1 MPGVEIAKF
10 KVGDKVRFTIE
21 GEISHVMTG
30 EPGAHDEGRV
40 CYMFRN
46 GFVLLA
52 RDRDLG
58 HVEHVRRGFWAM
70 IADWLDYT
78 FGGHDNF

>member
-1 MPGVEIAKF
+1 MPDVEIAKF
-10 KVGDKVRFTIE
+10 KVGDKVRFIIE
-21 GEISHVMTG
+21 GEISHVMMGKTG
-30 EPGAHDEGRV
+30 EYDDGRV
-40 CYMFRN
+40 CYVLN
-46 GFVLLA
+46 NDFVLLA

-58 HVEHVRRGFWAM
+58 HVERVRRGFWAM

>member
-1 MPGVEIAKF
+1 MTDVEVAKF

-21 GEISHVMTG
+21 GEVLHIMTG
-30 EPGAHDEGRV
+30 DPGAFDEGRV
-40 CYMFRN
+40 CYMLRS
-46 GFVLLA
+46 GYVLLSED
-52 RDRDLG
+52 RDRGRL
-58 HVEHVRRGFWAM
+58 VKVRRGFWAM